1 MKLIHKYLILGVA
14 AAGAFTAC
22 DNYDADDHK
31 FDNVVYLDVSKTGEV
46 QPATFSNNTPTV
58 EKPIQAT
65 LAYPE
70 GQDVAVSLTV
80 DPSLVATYN
89 ARYGSDW
96 KMLDAKYY
104 ELSSGQRDHPCR
116 QDRVRGGDAP
126 PERADGR
133 RRTADRRAAHRRDLP
148 AAGAHLPFVDVGAE
162 RLRGRLLCRQTLFGH
177 HRRGA
182 AYGQLDRIPVARQV
196 RRQQHAVE

>member
-31 FDNVVYLDVSKTGEV
+31 VRQCRV
-46 QPATFSNNTPTV
+46 PRRV
-58 EKPIQAT
+58 EDRRGAAGHLQQQYAHGRKADSGDAG
-65 LAYPE
+65 LSRRA
-70 GQDVAVSLTV
+70 GRRGVAHGG
-80 DPSLVATYN
+80 PVARGDLQRPLRFGLEN
-89 ARYGSDW
+89 ARREV
-96 KMLDAKYY
+96 LRAVVR
-104 ELSSGQRDHPCR
+104 QRDHPCR
-116 QDRVRGGDAP
+116 QDRVGGGDAP

-133 RRTADRRAAHRRDLP
+133 RRTADRRAAHRRDLS